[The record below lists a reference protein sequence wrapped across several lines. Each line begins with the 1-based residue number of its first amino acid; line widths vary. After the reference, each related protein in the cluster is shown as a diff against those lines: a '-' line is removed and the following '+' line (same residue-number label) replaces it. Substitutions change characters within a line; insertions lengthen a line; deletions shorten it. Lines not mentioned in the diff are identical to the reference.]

1 MATTAGII
9 LKFMADISGAE
20 RGFSRLKGKSG
31 SVEAQLNK
39 VNRALKFNPGNTE
52 LLAQKQTLLRQRVT
66 QTQDALARLK
76 ARQKELDNQGLDK
89 NSAEYMK
96 VRRQIIET
104 ESRLKKFTADA
115 RALNSVKLSA
125 LSANFKSVG
134 SSMMRVGAMAS
145 AASVPII
152 MAGKKAL
159 SLAQVQGQAETK
171 LTEIYKKRMGAT
183 DGAAKSTMQLA
194 SAIQKQGVVGDEVT
208 LSGAQQLATFAKY
221 PKTINKLLPAMDNL
235 LVQQKGANGT
245 AQDATNIANL
255 MGKAMMGNTGALKR
269 VGISFTDAQ
278 AKVLKYG
285 TEQEKAS
292 MLSKVITKNV
302 GNMNKAFAKTDAGK
316 IAQAKNAL
324 GDVGET
330 MGAVLLPALASAA
343 KWLSSKVI
351 PKMQAFMDL
360 CKKHPIVGKIAV
372 AIAGILAVGGPLL
385 TMLGGVASG
394 IGSIFSLV
402 SKVPKLSFN
411 PWILAIM
418 GAIIAITL
426 LVTHWK
432 QVKATLVKIW
442 NKMKSAAITIFGA
455 YVKIVTA
462 PYRLAAKGAIKIWN
476 GLKSATLSVWGK
488 IKGGVITA
496 VHGIKRGM
504 STTFGTLKGIASKS
518 FNAVKNA
525 ITHPIKTAY
534 GLLRSIVSKI
544 KSLFSHMHLSFPH
557 VKLPH
562 FRVSGGKAPWGL
574 GGKGHM
580 PTVGIDWYAKGAIF
594 TRPTLLGN
602 KGVGDGGAEAVLPL
616 SKLWDQMDRM
626 SASII
631 NGVAQVVAA
640 GQGGGGDTTVI
651 LYAYPNGPKMDEFV
665 VRSYERGRKTIGRK
679 R

>member
-52 LLAQKQTLLRQRVT
+52 LLAQKQALLRQRVT
-66 QTQDALARLK
+66 QTQAALDRLRNK
-76 ARQKELDNQGLDK
+76 QKELDAQGLDK

-134 SSMMRVGAMAS
+134 PGMMRVGAMAS
-145 AASVPII
+145 AASVPMI
-152 MAGKKAL
+152 MAGKKAIE
-159 SLAQVQGQAETK
+159 LAGVQGRAETK
-171 LTEIYKKRMGAT
+171 LTEIYKTRMGAT
-183 DGAAKSTMQLA
+183 SGAAKSTMKLA

-221 PKTINKLLPAMDNL
+221 PGTINKLLPAMDNL

-255 MGKAMMGNTGALKR
+255 MGKAMMGNTGALRR

-285 TEQEKAS
+285 TESEKAA

-302 GNMNKAFAKTDAGK
+302 GHMNKTFAKTNAGK

-343 KWLSSKVI
+343 KWLSSAVI
-351 PKMQAFMDL
+351 PKLQAFMNI
-360 CKKHPIVGKIAV
+360 CKEHPVIGKIAV

-385 TMLGGVASG
+385 TMLGGMASG

-402 SKVPKLSFN
+402 QKMPKLSFN
-411 PWILAIM
+411 PWVLAIT

-432 QVKATLVKIW
+432 QVKAALIKIW
-442 NKMKSAAITIFGA
+442 NGMKLAAITIFHA
-455 YVKIVTA
+455 YVRIVTA
-462 PYRLAAKGAIKIWN
+462 PFRLAAKGAIKIWN

-504 STTFGTLKGIASKS
+504 SSTFGTLKGISSKA

-534 GLLRSIVSKI
+534 GLLRSIVRKI
-544 KSLFSHMHLSFPH
+544 KNLFARLELKIPKPHLP
-557 VKLPH
+557 K
-562 FRVSGGKAPWGL
+562 VSVSWKKYGKGKAHISVPSLSWHAA
-574 GGKGHM
+574 GG
-580 PTVGIDWYAKGAIF
+580 IF
-594 TRPTLLGN
+594 TKPTLLGGGN
-602 KGVGDGGAEAVLPL
+602 GVGEAGAEAVLPL

-640 GQGGGGDTTVI
+640 GRGGGGDTTVI
-651 LYAYPNGPKMDEFV
+651 LYAYPNGPKMDEAV
-665 VRSYERGRKTIGRK
+665 VRSYERGSKTVGRK

>member
-1 MATTAGII
+1 M
-9 LKFMADISGAE
+9 
-20 RGFSRLKGKSG
+20 
-31 SVEAQLNK
+31 
-39 VNRALKFNPGNTE
+39 
-52 LLAQKQTLLRQRVT
+52 
-66 QTQDALARLK
+66 
-76 ARQKELDNQGLDK
+76 
-89 NSAEYMK
+89 
-96 VRRQIIET
+96 RRQIIET

-115 RALNSVKLSA
+115 RALSSVRLSA

-145 AASVPII
+145 AASVPVI
-152 MAGKKAL
+152 MAGKKAIE
-159 SLAQVQGQAETK
+159 LAGVQGRAETK
-171 LTEIYKKRMGAT
+171 LTEIYKTRMGASK
-183 DGAAKSTMQLA
+183 GAAKSTMQLA

-221 PKTINKLLPAMDNL
+221 PKTVNKLLPAMDNL

-292 MLSKVITKNV
+292 MLSKVITQNV
-302 GNMNKAFAKTDAGK
+302 GNMNKKFAETDEGK
-316 IAQAKNAL
+316 IQQAKNAL

-330 MGAVLLPALASAA
+330 LGATLLPALASAA
-343 KWLSSKVI
+343 KWLASTII
-351 PKMQAFMDL
+351 PKLQAFMDL
-360 CKKHPIVGKIAV
+360 CKEHPIVGKIAV

-385 TMLGGVASG
+385 TMLGGMASG

-402 SKVPKLSFN
+402 IKIPRLSFN

-418 GAIIAITL
+418 GVIIAITL

-442 NKMKSAAITIFGA
+442 NKLKSVAITIFGTF
-455 YVKIVTA
+455 VKIVTA
-462 PYRLAAKGAIKIWN
+462 PFRLAASGAIKIWN
-476 GLKSATLSVWGK
+476 SLKSATLSVWGK

-504 STTFGTLKGIASKS
+504 STAFGTLKGVASKA

-534 GLLRSIVSKI
+534 GLLRSIVGKI

-562 FRVSGGKAPWGL
+562 FKVSGGKAPWGL

-580 PTVGIDWYAKGAIF
+580 PTVGIGWHAKGAIF
-594 TRPTLLGN
+594 TRPTLLGTN
-602 KGVGDGGAEAVLPL
+602 GVGEAGAEAVLPL

-651 LYAYPNGPKMDEFV
+651 LYAYPNGPKMDEAV
-665 VRSYERGRKTIGRK
+665 VRSYERGSKTVGRK